1 MAPSFS
7 GMVAHE
13 TNGEPR
19 NRQPR
24 ENLDGPLRVS
34 PPAPLLARSMR
45 APPGGRSAAVQQVA
59 GGQVT
64 AELGGVAE
72 QHRVQADGAGGSHVG
87 GRVVHED
94 GRRRGEAEA
103 VEQQLEDAPVRLGQP
118 LLAGDDQTVEPGQ
131 EREALPGQ
139 GEGLGR
145 PVAQRVHRDA
155 GGTQLGQQRH
165 RPRDVAAEHLPPALV
180 VGGDGRRLGG
190 VACGQLGDRAGER
203 TAAVLLG
210 VPLRGGDG
218 GQELL
223 HRRLVA
229 EQLAVQV
236 AGVPVDQHPA
246 KVEHDR
252 LARHR
257 ALVLLLGWVPAV
269 RPYRYLIG
277 RGRDCRA
284 RVHKRSGPA
293 ARPGSD
299 GSSGMAGD
307 GRRRAWLVA
316 AVVVALLLVGGGAY
330 ALLSLRT
337 SDSPAPAALDEPV
350 QTSPGSTATSGQAA
364 AADSADG
371 SWQISGDGSSF
382 VGYRVREQLAFVSSP
397 SDAVGRSTAVTGT
410 MQVAG
415 DQVEAVRVE
424 ADLTR
429 LGSDEA
435 RRDNAIRQ
443 NGLQSNQ
450 FPTATFELTE
460 PIRLD
465 QAPADGQQVT
475 GKGKGRLTAHGVT
488 HEVTVDLRG
497 RWDGDTIQVAGQLP
511 IRMTDYGIQP
521 LQIGPV
527 VSIEDGMTV
536 EFRLRFERA

>member
-1 MAPSFS
+1 
-7 GMVAHE
+7 
-13 TNGEPR
+13 
-19 NRQPR
+19 
-24 ENLDGPLRVS
+24 
-34 PPAPLLARSMR
+34 
-45 APPGGRSAAVQQVA
+45 
-59 GGQVT
+59 
-64 AELGGVAE
+64 
-72 QHRVQADGAGGSHVG
+72 
-87 GRVVHED
+87 
-94 GRRRGEAEA
+94 
-103 VEQQLEDAPVRLGQP
+103 
-118 LLAGDDQTVEPGQ
+118 
-131 EREALPGQ
+131 
-139 GEGLGR
+139 
-145 PVAQRVHRDA
+145 
-155 GGTQLGQQRH
+155 
-165 RPRDVAAEHLPPALV
+165 
-180 VGGDGRRLGG
+180 
-190 VACGQLGDRAGER
+190 
-203 TAAVLLG
+203 
-210 VPLRGGDG
+210 
-218 GQELL
+218 
-223 HRRLVA
+223 
-229 EQLAVQV
+229 
-236 AGVPVDQHPA
+236 
-246 KVEHDR
+246 
-252 LARHR
+252 
-257 ALVLLLGWVPAV
+257 
-269 RPYRYLIG
+269 
-277 RGRDCRA
+277 
-284 RVHKRSGPA
+284 
-293 ARPGSD
+293 
-299 GSSGMAGD
+299 MAGD

-350 QTSPGSTATSGQAA
+350 PTSPGSTATSGQAA

-397 SDAVGRSTAVTGT
+397 SGAVGRSTAVTGT

-415 DQVEAVRVE
+415 DQVGAVRVE

-429 LGSDEA
+429 LESDEA

-443 NGLQSNQ
+443 NGLQSDQ

-465 QAPADGQQVT
+465 RAPADGQQVT